1 MVICIKQH
9 LSNIWRLVHENLGNT
24 EGDLK
29 KSVVYKK
36 GV

>member
-1 MVICIKQH
+1 MKK
-9 LSNIWRLVHENLGNT
+9 LNNT

-36 GV
+36 AFKIKLQEIYLFSTAFP